1 MQDDLKYEH
10 NVIVT
15 YWKYSQVFAPRLY
28 SHTQWKKQKEIETM
42 YENHKRVLQK
52 LWFLSRI

>member
-15 YWKYSQVFAPRLY
+15 YWKYSQVFAPI
-28 SHTQWKKQKEIETM
+28 QWEKKEEIEPM
-42 YENHKRVLQK
+42 YEKHKRVLQK

>member
-28 SHTQWKKQKEIETM
+28 SHTQWKKQK
-42 YENHKRVLQK
+42 KK
-52 LWFLSRI
+52 